1 MSNMHGCLEFIV
13 RSMSVTI
20 IIRLLY
26 LEFNNTTI
34 DNSVAIADADN
45 GKMCSTIIVCK
56 NKVGM

>member
-26 LEFNNTTI
+26 LEFI

-45 GKMCSTIIVCK
+45 GKMCSTIIYSL
-56 NKVGM
+56 